1 MIHTIKTLIRDI
13 VTKLASSYKPLPHS
27 SFYILHSSSKTHLI
41 LLAVLIFLLTLPA
54 NAQCTYDNSAFTGRE
69 TITYNLHF
77 NWKFVWFKVGTA
89 SLVTTPATYKGA
101 QAYRTSLVTKTS
113 KTYDRYFRMR
123 DTIMVYFTPQL
134 TPLYYRKGAHEG
146 KRYYVDEMWYT
157 YQDGK
162 CVTSLRNLDSDGK
175 THTSRHTY
183 DRCVSDM
190 LNSFQRVR
198 NFNPAKWKVGHA
210 VHLDIA
216 GGEKLQPAKL
226 IYRGRKTVKA
236 DNGVKYPCLILS
248 YTEREDGKDKEIV
261 RFFVTDDHKHI
272 PVRLD
277 LYLKFGSAKA
287 FLSSVK

>member
-1 MIHTIKTLIRDI
+1 MKKLLII
-13 VTKLASSYKPLPHS
+13 S
-27 SFYILHSSSKTHLI
+27 LI
-41 LLAVLIFLLTLPA
+41 TLLAATARAL
-54 NAQCTYDNSAFTGRE
+54 CTYENHAFSGRE
-69 TITYNLHF
+69 IITYNLHF
-77 NWKFVWFKVGTA
+77 NWKFIWFKVGTA
-89 SLVTTPATYKGA
+89 SMITTPTTYKGEK
-101 QAYRTSLVTKTS
+101 AYKTSLVTKTS

-157 YQDGK
+157 YTDGK
-162 CVTSLRNLDSDGK
+162 CVTSLRNLDSSGK
-175 THTSRHTY
+175 VHTSRHTY

-198 NFNPAKWKVGHA
+198 NFNPAKWKEGHT

-226 IYRGRKTVKA
+226 VYRGKKTVKA
-236 DNGVKYPCLILS
+236 DNGEKYPCLILS
-248 YTEREDGKDKEIV
+248 YIEREDGKDKEIV
-261 RFFVTDDHKHI
+261 RFFVTNDQKHI

-277 LYLKFGSAKA
+277 LFLKFGSAKA
-287 FLSSVK
+287 FLSSMK